1 MADASFGIISVLYDR
16 FMQIVS
22 APLTNQDILWFA
34 LPLAIATIFMTLYF
48 GKYREELG
56 WESAFENTMIF
67 IFVAIDVVREIYYSS
82 GEGSWANL
90 FNNSFYSSI
99 SITLLIMGIIF
110 MIIAYYRLLP
120 KKWAFFV
127 FNYAPMNVTLYV
139 VMAVV
144 YTNVAADW
152 ITLVAGG
159 MLFALLYSLLR
170 GIQWL
175 EAHAGK
181 EEGIE
186 IIHEKKPGD
195 LAEKFKRK
203 TEELKRKKEIEELK
217 KGTADKK

>member
-1 MADASFGIISVLYDR
+1 MADATFGIISLLWDR
-16 FMQIVS
+16 FMQLVS
-22 APLTNQDILWFA
+22 APLTNMDILWFA
-34 LPLAIATIFMTLYF
+34 IPLAIATLLMTLYF

-67 IFVAIDVVREIYYSS
+67 IFVAIDLVRKMYYSS
-82 GEGSWANL
+82 GEGSWSNL
-90 FNNSFYSSI
+90 FSNSLYTTVSVILVLAGF
-99 SITLLIMGIIF
+99 LF

-127 FNYAPMNVTLYV
+127 FSYPPVNVTLYII
-139 VMAVV
+139 MTIV
-144 YTNVAADW
+144 YTNVAADP

-159 MLFALLYSLLR
+159 MLFAVLYSFLR

-186 IIHEKKPGD
+186 IIPQKKPGD
-195 LAEKFKRK
+195 LAEKFKLK
-203 TEELKRKKEIEELK
+203 TEEIKRKKEIEELK
-217 KGTADKK
+217 KQTENKT